1 MPGWKA
7 IFQREFEKIMN
18 ERTLQGMYSGFLSRT
33 FALILDGTIIS
44 LTVLTVYWLFSQ
56 LLVYFA
62 RISVGTCPPIRG
74 FEPFVIVCNI
84 STWSLNAF
92 ALGFPLV
99 YLLFFWV
106 VAGQTPGKRVMGLR
120 VVRMNGTRITL
131 LVGLRRLLGYLACF
145 LSLGIGFFWVLIDEQ
160 RRGWHDKI
168 AGTCV
173 VYSWE
178 AKQNN
183 QFLERISRRYP

>member
-1 MPGWKA
+1 
-7 IFQREFEKIMN
+7 
-18 ERTLQGMYSGFLSRT
+18 
-33 FALILDGTIIS
+33 
-44 LTVLTVYWLFSQ
+44 
-56 LLVYFA
+56 
-62 RISVGTCPPIRG
+62 
-74 FEPFVIVCNI
+74 
-84 STWSLNAF
+84 
-92 ALGFPLV
+92 
-99 YLLFFWV
+99 
-106 VAGQTPGKRVMGLR
+106 
-120 VVRMNGTRITL
+120 MNGTRITL

-183 QFLERISRRYP
+183 QFLERISRRYL